1 MGANARQVR
10 TGAAGR
16 APTGEPVPARDAAR
30 AAAATG
36 ETKALVKAVAAL
48 DALLDEPRGRS
59 LADLARATGLSKA
72 TAHRLLAGLLDAG
85 LVRALG
91 EGRYALGPRCLV
103 LGAGFLAGVDLRRE
117 ALPAIREL
125 AERTGETVHLGVL
138 SGNQVVYIEKV
149 DSRHPIRLQS
159 RVGATQ
165 PALSTGLGRAI
176 LAHAGPAVTEPVLAA
191 GIEPRTA
198 STVTDPGALRAL
210 LARVRETGVALD
222 DVENEPG
229 VRCVAAPVLDHEGR
243 PVAAI
248 SVTGPEQRVT
258 LARARRLGPLVRA
271 AAEAVS
277 RRMGWTGG

>member
-1 MGANARQVR
+1 MA
-10 TGAAGR
+10 TT
-16 APTGEPVPARDAAR
+16 PTP
-30 AAAATG
+30 ATG

-48 DALLDEPRGRS
+48 DALLAAPEGRS
-59 LADLARATGLSKA
+59 LAELARETGLSKA
-72 TAHRLLAGLLDAG
+72 TAHRLLGGLLDAG

-117 ALPAIREL
+117 ALPAIHEL

-138 SGNQVVYIEKV
+138 SGTQVVYIEKV
-149 DSRHPIRLQS
+149 DSRHSIRLHS

-176 LAHAGPAVTEPVLAA
+176 LAHAGDALVEAALAGGVEA
-191 GIEPRTA
+191 RTPN
-198 STVTDPGALRAL
+198 TVTDPAALRAL
-210 LARVRETGVALD
+210 LARVRDEGVAID

-229 VRCVAAPVLDHEGR
+229 IRCVAAPVLDHAAR

-258 LARARRLGPLVRA
+258 PAEARRLKPIVRA
-271 AAEAVS
+271 AAQEVS
-277 RRMGWTGG
+277 RRIGWRG